1 MRRYAVIG
9 WPVGHSLSPAM
20 QNAAFKA
27 CGIDAL
33 YEAVPIEPE
42 EFHTGIRRL
51 LDEGFDGWNVTVPHK
66 ERMFEACDALGNGDA
81 RASGTVNT
89 VVVSNGRMTGYSTD
103 ALGVVRA
110 IAHDFG
116 IRSMPATQLYL
127 GCGGAAQ
134 AVATHAA
141 VNGSRTLY
149 LANRTIEKAEA
160 QVRRI
165 SALNPACRAIAIPL
179 AAAPEVVPKCD
190 IVFQCTSLGMRPD
203 DPMPIPPEAIPVD
216 TPVFDFVYTP
226 SRFREALRLRGNPVS
241 DGLEML
247 LQQGMESFRIW
258 TGLDAPEEEMRSA
271 LHA

>member
-1 MRRYAVIG
+1 MTNMRRYAVIG

-27 CGIDAL
+27 RGIDAL
-33 YEAVPIEPE
+33 YEAVPIDPE

-116 IRSMPATQLYL
+116 IRSMPATQL
-127 GCGGAAQ
+127 
-134 AVATHAA
+134 
-141 VNGSRTLY
+141 
-149 LANRTIEKAEA
+149 
-160 QVRRI
+160 
-165 SALNPACRAIAIPL
+165 
-179 AAAPEVVPKCD
+179 
-190 IVFQCTSLGMRPD
+190 
-203 DPMPIPPEAIPVD
+203 
-216 TPVFDFVYTP
+216 
-226 SRFREALRLRGNPVS
+226 
-241 DGLEML
+241 
-247 LQQGMESFRIW
+247 
-258 TGLDAPEEEMRSA
+258 
-271 LHA
+271 